1 MQEIIGTILMVIGLI
16 FVTIA
21 IFGVYRF
28 NYVLNRMH
36 AVAIC
41 DTLGMFFVL
50 LGVMVCFGLSFASL
64 KCGLIL
70 VFFWLA
76 GPVSSHLIARLE
88 VTTNEPMAKKL
99 KGEDQI

>member
-1 MQEIIGTILMVIGLI
+1 MQELVGIIFMTIGFI
-16 FVTIA
+16 FVAIA
-21 IFGVYRF
+21 MFGVYRF
-28 NYVLNRMH
+28 KYVLNRMH

-41 DTLGMFFVL
+41 DTMGMFFVL

-64 KCGLIL
+64 KCALII

-88 VTTNEPMAKKL
+88 VTTNEEEAKKL
-99 KGEDQI
+99 KGEE